1 MNKEE
6 LYLDQEKKQVVWTMP
21 IETVKEDEL
30 TWNMLQNNSIDGFL
44 ELEYYC
50 IDDKM
55 CLCYPYQNLQ
65 SVCSYLEK
73 KKADLSFFRLL
84 FENIAKLMESGAS
97 FLLPEQG
104 YLLDIEMI
112 FIDHVKKQVKVCYLP
127 GQKAVIEQQM
137 IRLVEILLEK
147 ADHHSEEGIR
157 FIYGLYDMFV
167 TEGFCIERLQQ
178 FLKDFSIE
186 NIRKRDN
193 VTLKKEFD
201 HTIKESFQTNGR
213 NENDL
218 DLEKSRKCNAYPQ
231 QSVGQEN
238 KNIYYTQEE
247 KIKSQKN
254 SASDK
259 IRFQL
264 QYVPSY
270 KEEEKTK
277 SLFWQKRKKKSL
289 IDFFIAAC
297 RLEQYECCLDEISI
311 GRDQKCDYS
320 IAWERISMQHAH
332 VGMEENR
339 FYVMDM
345 DSAYGTYINGK
356 KSIRI
361 CQNILS
367 YRGHPDIC
375 GYFIPDMRELNS
387 LSGKQQD
394 FHGIL
399 F

>member
-1 MNKEE
+1 MNKEG

-186 NIRKRDN
+186 NIRKRDK

-270 KEEEKTK
+270 KEEKTK

-297 RLEQYECCLDEISI
+297 RLEQYESSLDEISI

-332 VGMEENR
+332 VGIDENR

-345 DSAYGTYINGK
+345 DSAYGTYINGEK
-356 KSIRI
+356 VSAFVKIFCHTGDILTFADISYRI
-361 CQNILS
+361 CGS
-367 YRGHPDIC
+367 
-375 GYFIPDMRELNS
+375 
-387 LSGKQQD
+387 
-394 FHGIL
+394 
-399 F
+399 

>member
-1 MNKEE
+1 MNKEG

-21 IETVKEDEL
+21 IEIVKEDEL

-297 RLEQYECCLDEISI
+297 RLEQYESSLDEISI

-332 VGMEENR
+332 VGIDENQ

-345 DSAYGTYINGK
+345 DSAYGTYINGEK
-356 KSIRI
+356 VSAFVKTFCHIGDILTFADISYRI
-361 CQNILS
+361 CGS
-367 YRGHPDIC
+367 
-375 GYFIPDMRELNS
+375 
-387 LSGKQQD
+387 
-394 FHGIL
+394 
-399 F
+399 

>member
-1 MNKEE
+1 MNKEG
-6 LYLDQEKKQVVWTMP
+6 LYLDQEKRQVVWTMP

-73 KKADLSFFRLL
+73 KKADLSFFQLL

-297 RLEQYECCLDEISI
+297 RLEQYESSLDEISI

-332 VGMEENR
+332 VGIDENQ

-345 DSAYGTYINGK
+345 DSAYGTYINGEK
-356 KSIRI
+356 VSAFVKTFCHIGDILTFADISYRI
-361 CQNILS
+361 CGS
-367 YRGHPDIC
+367 
-375 GYFIPDMRELNS
+375 
-387 LSGKQQD
+387 
-394 FHGIL
+394 
-399 F
+399 

>member
-1 MNKEE
+1 MNKEG

-44 ELEYYC
+44 EFEYYC

-97 FLLPEQG
+97 FLLSEQG

-127 GQKAVIEQQM
+127 GQKVVIERQM

-218 DLEKSRKCNAYPQ
+218 NLEKSRKCNAYPQ

-247 KIKSQKN
+247 KIKLQKN

-270 KEEEKTK
+270 KEEEKAK

-289 IDFFIAAC
+289 IDFFITAC
-297 RLEQYECCLDEISI
+297 RLEQYESCLDEISI

-356 KSIRI
+356 KVSAFVKTFCHTGDILTFADISYRI
-361 CQNILS
+361 CGS
-367 YRGHPDIC
+367 
-375 GYFIPDMRELNS
+375 
-387 LSGKQQD
+387 
-394 FHGIL
+394 
-399 F
+399 

>member
-1 MNKEE
+1 MNKEG

-127 GQKAVIEQQM
+127 GQKAIIEQQM

-186 NIRKRDN
+186 NI
-193 VTLKKEFD
+193 
-201 HTIKESFQTNGR
+201 
-213 NENDL
+213 
-218 DLEKSRKCNAYPQ
+218 
-231 QSVGQEN
+231 
-238 KNIYYTQEE
+238 
-247 KIKSQKN
+247 
-254 SASDK
+254 
-259 IRFQL
+259 
-264 QYVPSY
+264 
-270 KEEEKTK
+270 
-277 SLFWQKRKKKSL
+277 
-289 IDFFIAAC
+289 
-297 RLEQYECCLDEISI
+297 
-311 GRDQKCDYS
+311 
-320 IAWERISMQHAH
+320 
-332 VGMEENR
+332 
-339 FYVMDM
+339 
-345 DSAYGTYINGK
+345 
-356 KSIRI
+356 
-361 CQNILS
+361 
-367 YRGHPDIC
+367 
-375 GYFIPDMRELNS
+375 
-387 LSGKQQD
+387 
-394 FHGIL
+394 
-399 F
+399 

>member
-1 MNKEE
+1 MNKEG

-21 IETVKEDEL
+21 IEIVKEDEL

-297 RLEQYECCLDEISI
+297 RLEQYESSLDEISI

-332 VGMEENR
+332 VGIDENQ

-345 DSAYGTYINGK
+345 DSVYGTYINGEK
-356 KSIRI
+356 VSAFVKTFCHIGDILTFADISYRI
-361 CQNILS
+361 CGS
-367 YRGHPDIC
+367 
-375 GYFIPDMRELNS
+375 
-387 LSGKQQD
+387 
-394 FHGIL
+394 
-399 F
+399 

>member
-1 MNKEE
+1 MNKEG

-44 ELEYYC
+44 EFEHYC

-127 GQKAVIEQQM
+127 GQKAVIERQM

-218 DLEKSRKCNAYPQ
+218 NLEKSRKCNAYPQ

-238 KNIYYTQEE
+238 KNIYDTQEE

-259 IRFQL
+259 IRFLL

-270 KEEEKTK
+270 KEEEKAK

-289 IDFFIAAC
+289 IDFFITAC
-297 RLEQYECCLDEISI
+297 RLEQYESCLDEISI

-356 KSIRI
+356 KVSAFVKTFCHTGDILTFADISYRI
-361 CQNILS
+361 CGS
-367 YRGHPDIC
+367 
-375 GYFIPDMRELNS
+375 
-387 LSGKQQD
+387 
-394 FHGIL
+394 
-399 F
+399 

>member
-1 MNKEE
+1 
-6 LYLDQEKKQVVWTMP
+6 
-21 IETVKEDEL
+21 
-30 TWNMLQNNSIDGFL
+30 
-44 ELEYYC
+44 
-50 IDDKM
+50 
-55 CLCYPYQNLQ
+55 
-65 SVCSYLEK
+65 
-73 KKADLSFFRLL
+73 
-84 FENIAKLMESGAS
+84 MESGAS

-270 KEEEKTK
+270 KEEKTK

-297 RLEQYECCLDEISI
+297 RLEQYESSLDEISI

-356 KSIRI
+356 KVSAFVKTFCHTGDILTFADISYRI
-361 CQNILS
+361 CGS
-367 YRGHPDIC
+367 
-375 GYFIPDMRELNS
+375 
-387 LSGKQQD
+387 
-394 FHGIL
+394 
-399 F
+399 